1 MAEKYILSSCVWELT
16 LACCFSCKY
25 CGSSGGRAR
34 KDELSTGECV
44 DVARQLHELGC
55 RRVSLIGGEVFM
67 RRDWEAIVKALTS
80 RGIKTCI
87 ITNGWLFSRE
97 NIRALKNTGIESVAV
112 SLDSPRQVHDRYRQ
126 KGSFARAVKAIRE
139 LSENQIPVTVISTL
153 NHENTKMLP
162 KFYDFLKRLPI
173 RAWQL
178 QACSPMGNAAISG
191 VDHRFDFVGVLRFVR
206 EQAPKSPFPIYAADN
221 IGYYTPEEG
230 YVRGSL
236 SGKTGFCGC
245 SGGIHTLG
253 IDSVGNVRGCE
264 SMYADDFIEG
274 NLRQKTLRQIWEDPN
289 AFAYNRK
296 FSPELLTGKCASCSF
311 GGICRGGCRSYNY
324 FVHWKLYESPCC
336 PREKEEF

>member
-55 RRVSLIGGEVFM
+55 RRVSLI
-67 RRDWEAIVKALTS
+67 VKA
-80 RGIKTCI
+80 
-87 ITNGWLFSRE
+87 SRE
-97 NIRALKNTGIESVAV
+97 LA
-112 SLDSPRQVHDRYRQ
+112 
-126 KGSFARAVKAIRE
+126 
-139 LSENQIPVTVISTL
+139 ENQIRVTVISTL

-324 FVHWKLYESPCC
+324 FVHGKLYESPCC